1 MANKR
6 RKRRSTKNVVVIPKK
21 IKTKKRTGTKKKKT
35 KRDQAKYPGLEPKFF
50 SRIKQ
55 EFHDLDYVDQL
66 SDKEK
71 AWMSAFMEEWVGA
84 RLNHP
89 GKKFHKSAKDRKK
102 VFDANNARNRDFMS
116 KPRVDSKHLDYVELD
131 RSIDTPIMDEIRE
144 LLTHNPEEMYIKLL
158 DNRRKI
164 KRKLTKIELEKLVE
178 EAKLLQEK
186 DDSSSSGD

>member
-6 RKRRSTKNVVVIPKK
+6 NKRRGAKGALANAKK
-21 IKTKKRTGTKKKKT
+21 VKTKKRTQVKKKKT
-35 KRDQAKYPGLEPKFF
+35 KRDRAKYPGLEAKYF

-55 EFHDLDYVDQL
+55 EFHDIDYADQL

-89 GKKFHKSAKDRKK
+89 GKKFHKTRKDRKK

-131 RSIDTPIMDEIRE
+131 RSLDTPIMDEIRE
-144 LLTHNPEEMYIKLL
+144 VLTHNPEEMYIKLL

-164 KRKLTKIELEKLVE
+164 KRKLTKIELEQLVE
-178 EAKLLQEK
+178 DAKLIQEE
-186 DDSSSSGD
+186 DESSGSSD